1 MIKYS
6 IKSDGQIKEL
16 VRAKL
21 DGKGYQFVSA
31 GYISNLVWI
40 ILLGILFIISI
51 RVCNVEK
58 KIYKILFLLF
68 LAANVV
74 YIIYSIRYYGVMTLG
89 LFVSIAYMIDLMR
102 SVQTNK

>member
-1 MIKYS
+1 MWK
-6 IKSDGQIKEL
+6 
-16 VRAKL
+16 
-21 DGKGYQFVSA
+21 
-31 GYISNLVWI
+31 
-40 ILLGILFIISI
+40 
-51 RVCNVEK
+51 K

-89 LFVSIAYMIDLMR
+89 LFVSITYMIDLMR